1 MPAKPEVILGLGRR
15 FWESRIFLT
24 AAELDVFTQ
33 LSKKPMSA
41 QELADTLNVTLR
53 GITILLD
60 ALATMGLLEK
70 KEEKYFCPD
79 DLAGLLSKDS
89 PTSVIPM
96 LMLNIGGW
104 KQWSDLTEIV
114 RHGSKKDNLAILGS
128 SDSQNETFIGAMH
141 VLAYRMA
148 HGIIA
153 VTNPGKARK
162 LLDIGGSS
170 GSYTMAFLESFK
182 DMRATIFELPPVI
195 KIAQKRLANNN
206 ILDRITFVA
215 GDFHKD
221 ELPAGHDLVLLS
233 AIIHLHSPEENIE
246 LYRKIYRALEPGGR
260 LVIRDHVMSPDHT
273 KPASGALF
281 AVNMLVV
288 TPDGRTYSFEEIKS
302 SLEAAG
308 FIRVNLIQPD
318 EHMNGLVE
326 GFKP

>member
-1 MPAKPEVILGLGRR
+1 M
-15 FWESRIFLT
+15 
-24 AAELDVFTQ
+24 
-33 LSKKPMSA
+33 
-41 QELADTLNVTLR
+41 
-53 GITILLD
+53 
-60 ALATMGLLEK
+60 LEK

-79 DLAGLLSKDS
+79 ELAALLSKDS

-114 RHGSKKDNLAILGS
+114 RHGSKEDNLAIL
-128 SDSQNETFIGAMH
+128 DSNEGQNETFIDAMH

-153 VTNPGKARK
+153 VTNPGKAKK

-170 GSYTMAFLESFK
+170 GSYTLAFLEAFR

-195 KIAQKRLANNN
+195 KVAQKRLANNN
-206 ILDRITFVA
+206 ILDRITFIA

-233 AIIHLHSPEENIE
+233 AIIHLHSPEQNIE